1 MYSLIAIFE
10 INFFLKKY
18 RKKSIIFKLL
28 TIVSENLLE
37 TMLQRRIVKYISNLQ
52 YFNKLVI

>member
-1 MYSLIAIFE
+1 MYSLITIFE

-18 RKKSIIFKLL
+18 QKKSIIFKLL

-52 YFNKLVI
+52 YFNKFVI